1 MDHSTIVR
9 EDIVLSSDDQDLTIP
24 GEGKVFTTVVPLDR
38 APPQM
43 CDISLLK
50 EQARKPS
57 LNCHMALPVEII
69 ARILDFLP
77 QHRVYPFLSL
87 SKSVN
92 HVAKERLFRQVY
104 VCRGDPF
111 LDDAVDELLHWLFLT
126 RRQFIHLMRLKV
138 KLPARKVFI
147 DTVLQPPVLH
157 DSLLEAIKRH
167 LAPAEV
173 VVVVEGNIRGNE
185 PYFDIPSVVP
195 KPPWKYPYVSRLT
208 LKCIS
213 THPVKVK
220 VKVDSLLM
228 INGVTDIAEG
238 IDLLSV
244 KQLSIVKC
252 YDHKPGNIYKIASRL
267 VNLRELL
274 IDDDEFFAAEDN
286 NNPFPPTVKRLV
298 YHWPSDQYTHPFAEH
313 FLELLE
319 YLETSEAD
327 HHPFWPRMFRRV
339 EHDNDGYNDELY
351 KFRKL
356 KLFVKYGAV
365 YAIDRVLGEYYL
377 HQQINGTSD
386 DDDND

>member
-1 MDHSTIVR
+1 
-9 EDIVLSSDDQDLTIP
+9 
-24 GEGKVFTTVVPLDR
+24 
-38 APPQM
+38 M
-43 CDISLLK
+43 CDISLLMV
-50 EQARKPS
+50 QARKPS
-57 LNCHMALPVEII
+57 LSHHMALPVEII

-104 VCRGDPF
+104 VCHADPF
-111 LDDAVDELLHWLFLT
+111 LDDAVDELLYWLFLS
-126 RRQFIHLMRLKV
+126 RRQFIHLMRLQA

-157 DSLLEAIKRH
+157 EPLLEAIKRH

-173 VVVVEGNIRGNE
+173 VVVVEGNIRGNY
-185 PYFDIPSVVP
+185 PYFNITSVVP
-195 KPPWKYPYVSRLT
+195 KPPWKDPYVSRLT
-208 LKCIS
+208 LKGIV
-213 THPVKVK
+213 TFPIANKVR
-220 VKVDSLLM
+220 VDSLLM
-228 INGVTDIAEG
+228 IDGVVNIAG
-238 IDLLSV
+238 GVDLLSV

-274 IDDDEFFAAEDN
+274 IDDDKFFAAEDN

-319 YLETSEAD
+319 YLETSEAER
-327 HHPFWPRMFRRV
+327 HPFWPRMFRSV
-339 EHDNDGYNDELY
+339 EGVADGHKDELY

-365 YAIDRVLGEYYL
+365 YAIDRVLGEYYS
-377 HQQINGTSD
+377 HQQINKTASHDG
-386 DDDND
+386 DND